1 MSDTPENQ
9 FLYEF
14 GIDENRA
21 RKLTCRVRQIVA
33 KNLKIADE
41 PGSDVLRCD
50 LDKSMCVRDIVRYID
65 CKDLGTVEAQWMFFV
80 FGMTI
85 ANDDRLCEIAR
96 AEHTARKLLEA
107 LNTMEV
113 SFGKF
118 IGGLLHREE

>member
-1 MSDTPENQ
+1 MSDAPKNQ
-9 FLYEF
+9 FLFEF
-14 GIDENRA
+14 GIDEEGADELA
-21 RKLTCRVRQIVA
+21 RRVTRIVA
-33 KNLKIADE
+33 TNLKIADE

-50 LDKSMCVRDIVRYID
+50 LDKSACVRDIVRVIE
-65 CKDLGTVEAQWMFFV
+65 CSDLSIAESQWLFFV

-85 ANDDRLCEIAR
+85 ANDDRLCEITR
-96 AEHTARKLLEA
+96 AEHIARKLLEA